1 MNPIYESNALT
12 VYDYKYDLLK
22 KSPIN
27 QIASIVIDKSRF
39 SYQTEKLNFFK
50 RNLPNW
56 WEKML
61 TEIGDR
67 YSNPIKEENIFF
79 NAILINKS
87 LTPKEIDIP
96 EELTGEK
103 KTSKEENAYKEKAF
117 DSLFVISIAEQF
129 RRRTNGT
136 SVLIQSP
143 VYDLLL
149 FIY

>member
-12 VYDYKYDLLK
+12 VYSYKHNLLK
-22 KSPIN
+22 KAPIN

-50 RNLPNW
+50 RNFPNW

-61 TEIGDR
+61 IEVGDN
-67 YSNPIKEENIFF
+67 YSTPIKEENIFF
-79 NAILINKS
+79 NAVLI
-87 LTPKEIDIP
+87 
-96 EELTGEK
+96 K
-103 KTSKEENAYKEKAF
+103 KTLKEETAYKEKAF

-136 SVLIQSP
+136 SILIQSP

>member
-1 MNPIYESNALT
+1 
-12 VYDYKYDLLK
+12 
-22 KSPIN
+22 
-27 QIASIVIDKSRF
+27 
-39 SYQTEKLNFFK
+39 
-50 RNLPNW
+50 
-56 WEKML
+56 ML
-61 TEIGDR
+61 TEIGDH

>member
-1 MNPIYESNALT
+1 
-12 VYDYKYDLLK
+12 
-22 KSPIN
+22 
-27 QIASIVIDKSRF
+27 
-39 SYQTEKLNFFK
+39 
-50 RNLPNW
+50 
-56 WEKML
+56 ML
-61 TEIGDR
+61 TEIGNN
-67 YSNPIKEENIFF
+67 YSSPIKEENIFF

-87 LTPKEIDIP
+87 LAPKEIDIP

-103 KTSKEENAYKEKAF
+103 KTTKEENAYKEKAF
-117 DSLFVISIAEQF
+117 DSLFAISIAEQF